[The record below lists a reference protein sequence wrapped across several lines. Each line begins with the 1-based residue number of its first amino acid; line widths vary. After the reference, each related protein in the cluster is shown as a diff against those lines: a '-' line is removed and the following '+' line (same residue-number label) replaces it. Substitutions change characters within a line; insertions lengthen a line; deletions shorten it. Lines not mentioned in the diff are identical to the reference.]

1 MFLAF
6 ESLPAEFLYVPALE
20 SGVGSNDLGLDRGQM
35 DRTRLVRFERFG
47 SKVLLIEPN
56 LDFRAETDNANERR
70 AVEQAF
76 AQSVLAGFEI
86 LNPGDATISID
97 LTPFLVSDVPRLAQR
112 IGELEQ
118 GDYSPDP
125 GRSAVILDNIRNF
138 PENALIPAIVTLQ
151 GEHAGRFVEDVTPTP
166 DSLSLRIS
174 HQFIKLPEP
183 GFQARKFH
191 PRSGYFDLHYRDYA
205 APLDASIDQRLIFR
219 HRLEPGQTLTY
230 YVDNG
235 TPEPVRSAL
244 LEGASWWAEAFAAA
258 GFENAFR
265 VDVLPEGADP
275 LDVRYNAIQWVH
287 RATRGWSYGGS
298 VADPRSGQI
307 IKGHVSLGS
316 LRVRQDQLIAEAL
329 TAPFTGAAER
339 PDTAREM
346 ALARLRQLSAHE
358 VGHTLGIDH
367 NFAASFSG
375 DASVMDYPHPYFYL
389 DDKGQ
394 VGLDRAYQRGI
405 GEWDKLA
412 VRYGYGLFPQG
423 QEDAGLKA
431 ILDEARAREI
441 AFIGDQDA
449 RVPGAAHPGAHLWD
463 NGSDVLGRLQE
474 LLVIRR
480 TGLENFSTAV
490 ISESTPLFE
499 MERRLVPV
507 YLLHRYQLEAAA
519 KLIGGVQY
527 DYALKGD
534 DTSLEPVKAA
544 TQKKALAE
552 VLALLEAQQLALPLN
567 LRYLIPPPVLHL
579 GRDREFFAGTTGA
592 PFDHLAPARA
602 ASQLVITELLQP
614 QRLSRMAE
622 QHSLDPQLPGADEL
636 VDHLLRV
643 SWHGRSPGDTYL
655 AAIRQEVSWQVLRG
669 LMNLAADGAATD
681 TVRAVATGALARLS
695 TRLGEKSY
703 RDDAQAQTA
712 RIEIQR
718 FLNRPLPAGQETPI
732 QAPPGSPI
740 G

>member
-1 MFLAF
+1 MRRFLFLFLLGLTAGQAAATDEGLLNLESDVSTGQVFLAF

-20 SGVGSNDLGLDRGQM
+20 SGAGSNDLGLDRGQM

-47 SKVLLIEPN
+47 NKVLLIETN
-56 LDFRAETDNANERR
+56 LAFRAETNNANERR

-86 LNPGDATISID
+86 RNPGESMISID
-97 LTPFLVSDVPRLAQR
+97 LTPFLVSDVPRFAKR
-112 IGELEQ
+112 ISELEQ
-118 GDYSPDP
+118 GKFSPDP
-125 GRSAVILDNIRNF
+125 TRSAVILDNIRNF
-138 PENALIPAIVTLQ
+138 PENALIPAIITLQ
-151 GEHAGRFVEDVTPTP
+151 GEDVGRFVEDVTPTP

-174 HQFIKLPEP
+174 HQFIKLPKP

-205 APLDASIDQRLIFR
+205 APLDASIDKRLIFR

-244 LEGASWWAEAFAAA
+244 LEGASWWAEAFSAA

-265 VDVLPEGADP
+265 VDVLPENADP

-287 RATRGWSYGGS
+287 RSTRGWSYGGS
-298 VADPRSGQI
+298 VADPRTGEI

-329 TAPFTGAAER
+329 TAPFTSADKR

-375 DASVMDYPHPYFYL
+375 DASVMDYPHPYLYL

-394 VGLDRAYQRGI
+394 VGLDRAYHRGV

-412 VRYGYGLFPQG
+412 VRYGYGLFQQG
-423 QEDAGLKA
+423 QENAGLKS
-431 ILDEARAREI
+431 ILDEARERGI

-463 NGSDVLGRLQE
+463 NGSNVLGRLQE
-474 LLVIRR
+474 LLLIRK
-480 TGLENFSTAV
+480 TGLENFSPAV
-490 ISESTPLFE
+490 ISENTPLFE

-534 DTSLEPVKAA
+534 DTSLEPVNAA
-544 TQKKALAE
+544 TQKKAMAE
-552 VLALLEAQQLALPLN
+552 VLALLEPGQLALPLN
-567 LRYLIPPPVLHL
+567 LRYLVPPPVLHH
-579 GRDREFFAGTTGA
+579 GRDREFFAVTTGA

-602 ASQLVITELLQP
+602 ATQLVITELLQP

-622 QHSLDPQLPGADEL
+622 QHSLDPQLPGADGL
-636 VDHLLRV
+636 VGQLLRV
-643 SWHGRSPGDTYL
+643 SWSSKTAWRHLPRSDPAGGQLAAAEGVDETGCGRRSHRYRARRGNRSPG
-655 AAIRQEVSWQVLRG
+655 
-669 LMNLAADGAATD
+669 GAFN
-681 TVRAVATGALARLS
+681 
-695 TRLGEKSY
+695 
-703 RDDAQAQTA
+703 TA
-712 RIEIQR
+712 GRKIVPR
-718 FLNRPLPAGQETPI
+718 
-732 QAPPGSPI
+732 
-740 G
+740 